1 MFVLEWF
8 YNARNF
14 ILTTFCSFLVTQ
26 SSHSICDDVEEA
38 NALPSRLAGIRGSP
52 ELIKALL
59 KKHFIKNVERQQNYQ
74 TCENK
79 RLIWKGRKHIANY
92 KAVTCFFFQPKYQSQ
107 RLLPSFLY
115 RKLLTM
121 LIVQHHL
128 GVLCNPQLTLNFT
141 STYSQTKR
149 KAEILWA
156 LKCVESD
163 RSANSAIQISNV
175 FVKLFPNSQ
184 IASNF

>member
-8 YNARNF
+8 YNTRNF

-59 KKHFIKNVERQQNYQ
+59 KKHFIKNAERQQNYQ

-92 KAVTCFFFQPKYQSQ
+92 KAVTCFFF
-107 RLLPSFLY
+107 
-115 RKLLTM
+115 
-121 LIVQHHL
+121 
-128 GVLCNPQLTLNFT
+128 
-141 STYSQTKR
+141 STK
-149 KAEILWA
+149 
-156 LKCVESD
+156 VPES
-163 RSANSAIQISNV
+163 ATVA
-175 FVKLFPNSQ
+175 KLFVSKVTDDAHCSTSPGSSLQSPIDIEFYINLF
-184 IASNF
+184 SNKTKSWDIVGFKMCWIWQVS

>member
-8 YNARNF
+8 YNTRNF

-92 KAVTCFFFQPKYQSQ
+92 KAVTCFFFFNQSTRVSDCCQ
-107 RLLPSFLY
+107 AFCIESYWRCSLFNITWEFFAVPNWHWILHQLILKQNE
-115 RKLLTM
+115 KLRYCGL
-121 LIVQHHL
+121 
-128 GVLCNPQLTLNFT
+128 
-141 STYSQTKR
+141 
-149 KAEILWA
+149 
-156 LKCVESD
+156 
-163 RSANSAIQISNV
+163 
-175 FVKLFPNSQ
+175 
-184 IASNF
+184 

>member
-8 YNARNF
+8 YNTRNF

-74 TCENK
+74 TCENE

-92 KAVTCFFFQPKYQSQ
+92 KAVTCFFFSTKVPESATVAK
-107 RLLPSFLY
+107 
-115 RKLLTM
+115 

-128 GVLCNPQLTLNFT
+128 GVLCSPQLTLNFT